1 MRHMNGRINS
11 IMDRPLPRTPLD
23 MKYELGE
30 WKRKL
35 SENYDLVCDPVW
47 RIRFELLK
55 LIAQQDSDERI
66 TQALMRLSVCY
77 SPHINMYQHLAFL
90 KRIAWRFRNMK
101 WFAKFNYQQMVLMA
115 LE

>member
-35 SENYDLVCDPVW
+35 SENYDLVFVIQCG
-47 RIRFELLK
+47 
-55 LIAQQDSDERI
+55 
-66 TQALMRLSVCY
+66 ALDL
-77 SPHINMYQHLAFL
+77 NF
-90 KRIAWRFRNMK
+90 
-101 WFAKFNYQQMVLMA
+101 
-115 LE
+115 